1 MSTPAEIIAARVN
14 GTYVANEPQPVKK
27 TKAPVSKENA
37 FPVLGGR
44 QSSPSAGNTPWGPG
58 VNGSGNGNGTG
69 NVDGNGVAKLAASVL
84 KPRSASK
91 SSFKNSSVQDA
102 FSLDA
107 DDQLNVARAEFI
119 KILTA
124 IKTETNAS
132 IKCTSSQY
140 TKKRTFLIT
149 GAPDAV
155 KLAKRLVIKKLT
167 KPVVVNFG
175 IPAKV
180 RSRVI
185 GAQGRTLKPIILEF
199 QVKVDISNEE
209 TLPSP
214 ELEDEDDIFARTV
227 PVTIEGDAEGC
238 KGAKAAILAIVKE
251 ETNNMSVKIAVNDF
265 VKPFVAKAAQPLVAK
280 YSQLEFSFP
289 EWDSASTNVIIS
301 GDREAAL
308 EARDE
313 IKELLASVEA
323 KLTVHSVPIPQVKH
337 QFLPIKQ
344 IIEEDEVFIKLPGE
358 GETEVKFI
366 GEKKKIAAAQEKAR
380 QTTSQ
385 YKVDVLD
392 MSKAHKGNLPHVRAV
407 AALLRKTGQFRKIA
421 TAQNVVINPPT
432 YEFLADKTNTSIP
445 IEITVNS
452 AENDVASQT
461 RKAIVALVNKFSPE
475 KSKVVDD
482 IDSFLIPEAPAIL
495 DISGP
500 QNKVDY
506 VILGDRIVLFDVS
519 ETEESDDFDV
529 AVPSEELLVEVN
541 KSLDQ
546 LREKQDS
553 LSSTVLTV
561 ESQKQDSIAG
571 KNNAV
576 LKALIAEL
584 PSNSVEVELHT
595 DGIESNPDSIYI
607 HGLKESVEKI
617 KAGISGLLNDFE
629 EHGNKYVS
637 SIEIPAF
644 VLPRIVGKGG
654 STILALRREYDIG
667 VDQNEKTESVTDKS
681 VKATL
686 RLEGQKKSVEAAKE
700 VLLKLAKK
708 HADET
713 IARVRVEQQY
723 HKRIAGAR
731 FVYMNRLQDKYSVTI
746 RFPSEKTDFSS
757 QKYDDTPSNKDEI
770 TIKGP
775 SRGVAKAEEEIKELL
790 NFEKENGHK
799 ESINIPSKALARV
812 IGKGGETIRDITEGF
827 GVEYHFSRDREA
839 EEEQG
844 YAEVE
849 FTGSRTALKETI
861 KRVKEIIEE
870 VENFVT
876 VTVNVPAKWHRDLIG
891 PNGTVMRQI
900 ISKAGGDD
908 VARQRYIHLLRVPD
922 EGSGSEEVVSSGD
935 KAIVEK
941 VIEQVKQI
949 VADKEAL
956 VTEVVDVAKDRHG
969 ALIGSGGSVRHKLE
983 EEYGVTISI
992 PRASDS
998 LTGIKLTGF
1007 PENIAKLKLKIQEM
1021 TKDNWNEV
1029 IEVPSYLHSLVS
1041 EKAAIF
1047 KTLKS
1052 EHNVDVTHGNM
1063 TRSASKLTNGQIPT
1077 PPEDAV
1083 ADEGDEAAFKFT
1095 TALLETPEGESAV
1108 IPWRLQGEASATAK
1122 VAEIV
1127 NERLEKAKAATHAG
1141 WFYLKDPKNKVPKL
1155 LGPQGRNIKEIR
1167 KNTGAFITVPRAND
1181 KHNGFVYV
1189 VGTEESL
1196 RAAEKALSKLV

>member
-14 GTYVANEPQPVKK
+14 GTYVAEEPKPVKK
-27 TKAPVSKENA
+27 SKEPVSKENA

-44 QSSPSAGNTPWGPG
+44 QSSPSAGGNTTLWGPG
-58 VNGSGNGNGTG
+58 VNGNGNGNGQ
-69 NVDGNGVAKLAASVL
+69 AKPAASVL
-84 KPRSASK
+84 KPRPSASSK
-91 SSFKNSSVQDA
+91 SSFKNSSVQEA

-124 IKTETNAS
+124 IKTETKAS
-132 IKCTSSQY
+132 IECTSSQY

-167 KPVVVNFG
+167 KPVVVNFA

-199 QVKVDISNEE
+199 QVKVDIANEE
-209 TLPSP
+209 ELPSP
-214 ELEDEDDIFARTV
+214 EPEDADDIFAKTV

-251 ETNNMSVKIAVNDF
+251 ETKNMSVKIAVSDF
-265 VKPFVAKAAQPLVAK
+265 VKPFVAKAAEPVESK

-289 EWDSASTNVIIS
+289 AWDSPSTNVIIS

-313 IKELLASVEA
+313 LKDLLASLEA
-323 KLTVHSVPIPQVKH
+323 RLTVHSVPIPQVKH

-344 IIEEDEVFIKLPGE
+344 IIEEDDVFIKLPEE
-358 GETEVKFI
+358 GETDVKFI

-407 AALLRKTGQFRKIA
+407 AALLRKNGYFRKIA
-421 TAQNVVINPPT
+421 AAQNVVITPPKFD
-432 YEFLADKTNTSIP
+432 FLADESNTSIP
-445 IEITVNS
+445 IEITVNA
-452 AENDVASQT
+452 AEPDVASQT
-461 RKAIVALVNKFSPE
+461 RKAIVATVNKFSPE
-475 KSKVVDD
+475 KSKVIDD
-482 IDSFLIPEAPAIL
+482 IDSFLVQEAPAIL
-495 DISGP
+495 DISAP
-500 QNKVDY
+500 ANKADY
-506 VILGDRIVLFDVS
+506 VVLGNRIVLFDVS

-529 AVPSEELLVEVN
+529 DVSSADSLLEVN
-541 KSLDQ
+541 KSLDK
-546 LREKQDS
+546 LRAKQDS
-553 LSSTVLTV
+553 LSSTVLSV
-561 ESQKQDSIAG
+561 DSKKQNAIAG
-571 KNNAV
+571 ENKAV
-576 LKALIAEL
+576 LKSLIAEL
-584 PSNSVEVELHT
+584 PVNAVEVELHN
-595 DGIESNPDSIYI
+595 DGTQSSENSIYI
-607 HGLKESVEKI
+607 HGLKEYVEKI
-617 KAGISGLLNDFE
+617 KDSINGLVRDFE
-629 EHGNKYVS
+629 EHGKKYTS
-637 SIEIPAF
+637 SVELPAF
-644 VLPRIVGKGG
+644 VLPRIVGRGG
-654 STILALRREYDIG
+654 SAIQALRREYDINIE
-667 VDQNEKTESVTDKS
+667 QNEKTESVTDKS
-681 VKATL
+681 VKTTL
-686 RLEGQKKSVEAAKE
+686 HLVGQKRSVEAAKE
-700 VLLKLAKK
+700 ILLKSAKK

-713 IARVRVEQQY
+713 VARVRVEQQY
-723 HKRIAGAR
+723 HKRIAGPR
-731 FVYMNRLQDKYSVTI
+731 FVYMNRLQDKYSVVI
-746 RFPSEKTDFSS
+746 RFPSEKTDFLS

-799 ESINIPSKALARV
+799 ESIKIPSKALARV

-827 GVEYHFSRDREA
+827 GVEYHFNRDKAA

-849 FTGSRTALKETI
+849 FTGSRTALKDTI

-876 VTVNVPAKWHRDLIG
+876 ITINVPAKYHRDLIG
-891 PNGTVMRQI
+891 PSGSVMREI
-900 ISKAGGDD
+900 ISKAGGED
-908 VARQRYIHLLRVPD
+908 VARQKYIHLLRVPD
-922 EGSGSEEVVSSGD
+922 EGSGSEEVVSAGD
-935 KAIVEK
+935 KQIVEK
-941 VIEQVKQI
+941 VIEQVKKI
-949 VADKEAL
+949 VADKEAS
-956 VTEVVDVAKDRHG
+956 VVETVEVAKDRHG
-969 ALIGSGGSVRHKLE
+969 ALIGTGGSVRHKLE
-983 EEYGVTISI
+983 EDYGVTISI

-998 LTGIKLTGF
+998 LTEIKLTGL
-1007 PENIAKLKLKIQEM
+1007 PEKIEKLKEKIAEM
-1021 TKDNWNEV
+1021 TKDDWNEV
-1029 IEVPSYLHSLVS
+1029 VEVPSSLHSLVS

-1047 KTLKS
+1047 KTFKS
-1052 EHNVDVTHGNM
+1052 DYKVDVTHGNL
-1063 TRSASKLTNGQIPT
+1063 TRKASKLTNGYIPA
-1077 PPEDAV
+1077 PPEGAV
-1083 ADEGDEAAFKFT
+1083 AEDGDDSAFKFT
-1095 TALLETPEGESAV
+1095 TALLEKPEGEDVV
-1108 IPWRLQGEASATAK
+1108 IPWRLQGEKDATAK

-1127 NERLEKAKAATHAG
+1127 QERLEKAKAATHGG
-1141 WFYLKDPKNKVPKL
+1141 WFYLKDPKNKVPRL

-1196 RAAEKALSKLV
+1196 LAVEKALSQLV